1 MDTIHNFRLYPPQ
14 FAERDVMERAAW
26 DHSGLMLA
34 ALITLPHFSVSAVM
48 SFAKSLGEPGK
59 AVPPSSVSRALILE
73 SARLA
78 LISALSLSTI
88 SVDVFLGVPTPYH
101 WLASKPGR
109 NSPIVGMPG
118 SVSERVALATASAR
132 SLPVLM
138 CYSDTS
144 GEMNMTCTCPL
155 SRSVIAGAAPR

>member
-1 MDTIHNFRLYPPQ
+1 DSESASLRL
-14 FAERDVMERAAW
+14 DVGCFDHLAPLLGLGGNELCKVAGRARK
-26 DHSGLMLA
+26 S
-34 ALITLPHFSVSAVM
+34 SATE
-48 SFAKSLGEPGK
+48 L
-59 AVPPSSVSRALILE
+59 VSRALILE

-88 SVDVFLGVPTPYH
+88 SVDVFLGAPTPYH

-138 CYSDTS
+138 C
-144 GEMNMTCTCPL
+144 
-155 SRSVIAGAAPR
+155 